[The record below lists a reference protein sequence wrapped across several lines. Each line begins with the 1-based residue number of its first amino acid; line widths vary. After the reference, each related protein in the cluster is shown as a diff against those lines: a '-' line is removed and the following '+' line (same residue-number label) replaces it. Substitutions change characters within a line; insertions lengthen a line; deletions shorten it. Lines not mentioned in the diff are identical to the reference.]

1 MGFIISEFEI
11 FDAIVKDTIMRVVDF
26 ESWEWFAV
34 ASEDFFD
41 PRKLVL
47 IDMSIG
53 DHVDEFAGLEVEN
66 FGHCEEKGR
75 ILSPV
80 TRAANENVAT
90 ALEEY

>member
-11 FDAIVKDTIMRVVDF
+11 FDAIVKDAIMGVVDF

-47 IDMSIG
+47 VDMSIG

-66 FGHCEEKGR
+66 FGHRKEKGR
-75 ILSPV
+75 ILRPV
-80 TRAANENVAT
+80 AGATDEDVAA
-90 ALEEY
+90 ALEEH